1 MSAADDLSY
10 TDYVKEAFSRRSGV
24 ALLGRIPLNYLG
36 LAAFGVLG
44 IANPGFW
51 LLGAAL
57 ELGYLA
63 WMAGSERFR
72 RVVQGERLLASQ
84 EQHDTQ
90 VQTTLDRLAEEGQH
104 RYRALH
110 TQCVQI
116 LGISESLGDVGLSSL
131 NKMRTGG
138 LNQLLAIFLRLLT
151 SREVLM
157 ATMSQTDR
165 ARVERELEELEKKLS
180 VSTEDTSLQR
190 SLRGS
195 HDIQRK
201 RVENLE
207 RAATNLEVLDA
218 ELGRIEQR
226 VALIREETA
235 VSGRADELSDRLDVV
250 SGTLDETNRW
260 MEQNAEI
267 FGSVDATV
275 APDTSLPVLRPP
287 PVPATESAEE
297 S

>member
-1 MSAADDLSY
+1 MSAADDLNY
-10 TDYVKEAFSRRSGV
+10 IDYVKEAFSRRSDV
-24 ALLGRIPLNYLG
+24 ALLGGIPLNYLG

-44 IANPGFW
+44 LANPGFW

-72 RVVQGERLLASQ
+72 RVVQGERLLVEQ
-84 EQHDTQ
+84 QQHDTQ
-90 VQTTLDRLAEEGQH
+90 VQTTLDRLAKEGQH

-116 LGISESLGDVGLSSL
+116 LGISESLGDVGLSL

-180 VSTEDTSLQR
+180 VATADTSLER

-195 HDIQRK
+195 FDIQRK
-201 RVENLE
+201 RVENLD